1 MRPTAIISTATCFFC
16 LTFPALAQVNENPSR
31 TIEPNRPS
39 SPLPQALPSPTPLPF
54 KLEPNLLRPLEP
66 FEAVEDKVTV
76 REIQVVGSTV
86 FSEEE
91 LKKVTAPYINKTL
104 TFEQVLA
111 IRSAVTNL
119 YRTRGY
125 STSGAFLPFQDFT
138 SGKLQVQVVEGEIE
152 SIEIEGLKRLNDS
165 YVRSR
170 LIAATKAPVN
180 IPKLEQALQ
189 LLQLNPLF
197 DKINVEFTAGSSPGR
212 NVLLVSFQEANP
224 INGAIIVDN
233 KEPPS
238 VGSFGGTTVLSH
250 ENLTGLGDR
259 LTAAV
264 SLTEGVNSYEVNY
277 TIPVNKRDG
286 TLSLGYGNGRNRV
299 VEQPFAPVGIR
310 GKSQSYLLSLRQP
323 IVRTPTEEFAI
334 SLSANLRRSRT
345 FLLEDEPFSFTEG
358 PENGESKVSVVRFSQ
373 DWFNRH
379 PNSVL
384 AARSQFSF
392 GLSIFG
398 ATTNDTGTDGRFFS
412 WLGQFQWVQALNSKR
427 DAVLVSNVAAQL
439 TPDSLLPLE
448 QFAIGGSDSVRGYR
462 TNQAVASNGV
472 FGSVEVRLPIIR
484 EESGFG
490 LIQLTPFV
498 EAGTVWGNELSTDTL
513 LSTGL
518 GLRYQLGNSLSAQ
531 IHWGIPLISIDRQG
545 DSLQDNGISF
555 SLQFNPF

>member
-1 MRPTAIISTATCFFC
+1 M
-16 LTFPALAQVNENPSR
+16 
-31 TIEPNRPS
+31 
-39 SPLPQALPSPTPLPF
+39 
-54 KLEPNLLRPLEP
+54 
-66 FEAVEDKVTV
+66 
-76 REIQVVGSTV
+76 
-86 FSEEE
+86 
-91 LKKVTAPYINKTL
+91 
-104 TFEQVLA
+104 
-111 IRSAVTNL
+111 
-119 YRTRGY
+119 
-125 STSGAFLPFQDFT
+125 
-138 SGKLQVQVVEGEIE
+138 
-152 SIEIEGLKRLNDS
+152 
-165 YVRSR
+165 
-170 LIAATKAPVN
+170 
-180 IPKLEQALQ
+180 Q

-238 VGSFGGTTVLSH
+238 VGSFGGTTVLRH

-259 LTAAV
+259 LSAAF

-277 TIPVNKRDG
+277 AVPINKRDG
-286 TLSLGYGNGRNRV
+286 TLNLGYSNGRNRV
-299 VEQPFAPVGIR
+299 VEQPFAPIGIR
-310 GKSQSYLLSLRQP
+310 GKSQSYSLSLRQP

-334 SLSANLRRSRT
+334 SLSANLRQSQT
-345 FLLEDEPFSFTEG
+345 FLLDDEPFSFTEG

-373 DWFNRH
+373 DWFDRH

-392 GLSIFG
+392 GLGIFG

-427 DAVLVSNVAAQL
+427 DAVIVSSVAAQL

-462 TNQAVASNGV
+462 TNQAVASNGI
-472 FGSVEVRLPIIR
+472 FGSVEVRLPIVR

-498 EAGTVWGNELSTDTL
+498 EVGTVWGNELSTDTL
-513 LSTGL
+513 ISTGL
-518 GLRYQLGNSLSAQ
+518 GLRWQLGNSLSAR
-531 IHWGIPLISIDRQG
+531 IDWGIPLISIERQG